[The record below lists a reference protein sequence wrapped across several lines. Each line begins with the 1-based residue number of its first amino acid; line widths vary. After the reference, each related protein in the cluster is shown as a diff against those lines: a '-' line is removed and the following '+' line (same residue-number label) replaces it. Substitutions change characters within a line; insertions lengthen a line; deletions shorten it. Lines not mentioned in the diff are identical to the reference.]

1 MSNGMFGG
9 YDPSHFALLASVEE
23 RHFWFRA
30 RKTLISR
37 LCARITS
44 TLPSGFRTLDFG
56 CGTGS
61 SLSALN
67 LGAPR
72 GLVVGMDLF
81 HQGLVVGTRR
91 GHKNLVQADA
101 SLPPFGQAFHLIG
114 AFDVIEHLPNDVEV
128 LRQLSRLLTPGGH
141 LLVTVPAHPSLWS
154 KFDELS
160 HHCRRYTEKELRTK
174 LIESGFEIVR
184 FSPYMAAVLPIIWLH
199 RKFSRNAERCFEAE
213 MQIVPIVNEILSGLL
228 RLESE
233 FLARGGRMPFGASLM
248 AIAKKG
254 ERSVV

>member
-1 MSNGMFGG
+1 MSNGMRGG
-9 YDPSHFALLASVEE
+9 YDPSRFALLASLEE

-37 LCARITS
+37 LSARITS
-44 TLPSGFRTLDFG
+44 ALPSGFRVLDFG

-67 LGAPR
+67 AGAAR
-72 GLVVGMDLF
+72 GVVVGMDLF
-81 HQGLVVGTRR
+81 HQGLVVGMHR

-101 SLPPFGQAFHLIG
+101 SLLPFGQVFRLIG
-114 AFDVIEHLPNDVEV
+114 SFDVIEHIPNDVDV
-128 LRQLSRLLTPGGH
+128 LRDLSRLLTPGGH
-141 LLVTVPAHPSLWS
+141 LLVTVPAHPGLWS
-154 KFDELS
+154 KLDDLS

-184 FSPYMAAVLPIIWLH
+184 VSPYMATILPIVWFH
-199 RKFSRNAERCFEAE
+199 RKFWHNAEQCFEAE

-233 FLARGGRMPFGASLM
+233 FVARGGRMPFGVSLV

-254 ERSVV
+254 ERSVA